1 MPTVPNQRTITVN
14 KEKTDKSHRYTAN
27 NLDALDEAA
36 RRLQSKG
43 GFKLYMYLAK
53 NQNNYSFALS
63 SADFCAWSGLG
74 ITAYNSAFEELRE
87 QGYLIPKD
95 SSKPKESR
103 FTFYDKS
110 RLADEEEETIIEI
123 TEENGKETN
132 RIKEMI
138 NNSKCGNSFV
148 F

>member
-1 MPTVPNQRTITVN
+1 M
-14 KEKTDKSHRYTAN
+14 
-27 NLDALDEAA
+27 
-36 RRLQSKG
+36 
-43 GFKLYMYLAK
+43 
-53 NQNNYSFALS
+53 S

-123 TEENGKETN
+123 PEEKVKETN
-132 RIKEMI
+132 RITEMI